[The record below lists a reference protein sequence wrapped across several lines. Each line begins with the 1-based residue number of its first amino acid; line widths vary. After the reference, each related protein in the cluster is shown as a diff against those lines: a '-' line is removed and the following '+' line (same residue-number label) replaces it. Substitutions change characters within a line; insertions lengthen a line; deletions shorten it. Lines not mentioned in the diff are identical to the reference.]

1 MQEIVM
7 GMLPGMPVAAV
18 LFYLIVTGNRD
29 HAKEREQWRATIESR
44 DNRFVEQQKVTNQL
58 ITEVKKLTY
67 IIENY
72 VINKGKNP
80 DGK

>member
-29 HAKEREQWRATIESR
+29 HSKEREQWRATIESR
-44 DNRFVEQQKVTNQL
+44 DNRFLEQQKVTNQL

-72 VINKGKNP
+72 VINKGKDA